1 MAFFYYIQGKREAMR
16 FSTLILILVTMAIPK
31 SSEAQELKDY
41 QWKNRILLL
50 VDESPDTDALQ
61 SQLDELTSDKKALED
76 RDLIIFRLT
85 PEAVF
90 AWDGSRSSLSAEM
103 IFRNL
108 NLDSG
113 FTGTILIGKD
123 GGSKLEKPFEVSA
136 QTIFALIDGMP
147 MRRAEMRKEERKN

>member
-1 MAFFYYIQGKREAMR
+1 MR
-16 FSTLILILVTMAIPK
+16 YSTLILILVTMAVPK
-31 SSEAQELKDY
+31 NSEAQELEDY

-50 VDESPDTDALQ
+50 VDAFPDTDALQ

-76 RDLIIFRLT
+76 RDLVIFRVT

-90 AWDGSRSSLSAEM
+90 DRDGSRSPLSAER
-103 IFRNL
+103 IYRKF

-113 FTGTILIGKD
+113 FTGTVLIGKD
-123 GGSKLEKPFEVSA
+123 GRSKLEKPFEVSA

-147 MRRAEMRKEERKN
+147 MRRAEMREEARKN